1 MTDIEPGV
9 PVDATTLHHALVGLH
24 ALAAEVETG
33 TLPGFHPPTS
43 TGDQLRAVAAAP
55 EQEVPISARVDL
67 LYRLT
72 KKGSPGYEKHAE
84 AYRALAGSVA
94 SARGLDAEQLLSDLK
109 ETAGDANVAFE
120 ATASGQALPHHEAA
134 FVGSSD
140 VCNTRTVTVGGLNAV
155 WVFSEFETDAPFEQV
170 AEWVDPHHWP
180 ERGPMLF
187 KRMEPVGPGQPADIP
202 GNLGTVHWQGVFRE
216 EVQLVSRL
224 DTLLT
229 CAFWRDGAT
238 SAGMTYDLHAS
249 IDGQIDVDRGFLLVN
264 ELGPVRRVKALKV
277 VGFTTDIWDV
287 VAGLVCPFWTD
298 WVRGAVRGGTSSTAR
313 RPGNE
318 PTGGPTSPGDDRLDP
333 GELLETWVRF
343 FGSAARDYLDLF
355 TDVGTRMRADGYSTS
370 DWLGDGTRYWA
381 KLAQDWAKAWSY
393 GLGAVDEVAREGPN
407 AGLVPPGTP
416 PASARGLLS
425 GLTAAGP
432 ATTGAESTIIPVTGL
447 ARDDKPVVSPLVSI
461 EAGGAVLAPAD
472 VTVTVVPLG
481 GDAAGVRL
489 ATTAATPPG
498 LYVGTVKDQSG
509 QRRAPA
515 QLYVSGATGSDPQ

>member
-1 MTDIEPGV
+1 MTDIDLGV
-9 PVDATTLHHALVGLH
+9 PPDATTLHQSLVGLH
-24 ALAAEVETG
+24 ALASGIETG
-33 TLPGFHPPTS
+33 SLPGFHPPAS

-67 LYRLT
+67 LYELADADF
-72 KKGSPGYEKHAE
+72 PGYDKHAQ

-94 SARGLDAEQLLSDLK
+94 SARGLDTDQLLSDLK
-109 ETAGDANVAFE
+109 ETAGDTNIAFE
-120 ATASGQALPHHEAA
+120 ATVSGRALPHHEAA
-134 FVGSSD
+134 FVGGD
-140 VCNTRTVTVGGLNAV
+140 VCSTRKVTVGGLNAV

-229 CAFWRDGAT
+229 CAFWRDGDT

-277 VGFTTDIWDV
+277 VGFTTDIWDT
-287 VAGLVCPFWTD
+287 VARLVCPFWTD
-298 WVRGAVRGGTSSTAR
+298 WVRGAVRGGTTSTPH

-318 PTGGPTSPGDDRLDP
+318 PTGGSTSPGDDRLDP

-355 TDVGTRMRADGYSTS
+355 TDVGTRMRAGGYSTS
-370 DWLGDGTRYWA
+370 DWLSDGTRYWS
-381 KLAQDWAKAWSY
+381 KLAKDWATAWSY
-393 GLGAVDEVAREGPN
+393 GLGTVDEVAREGLD

-416 PASARGLLS
+416 PGSARGLVS
-425 GLTAAGP
+425 ALTSP
-432 ATTGAESTIIPVTGL
+432 APSATGVEGTTIPVPGL
-447 ARDDKPVVSPLVSI
+447 AADAKPVVSRLVSI
-461 EAGGAVLAPAD
+461 ESTAAVLQSSD
-472 VTVTVVPLG
+472 ISVTLVPL
-481 GDAAGVRL
+481 AAGVTGVRL
-489 ATTAATPPG
+489 ATSAAVPTG
-498 LYVGTVKDQSG
+498 LYVGTLQDG
-509 QRRAPA
+509 GGTTIAPA
-515 QLYVSGATGSDPQ
+515 QLYLSGATETTP